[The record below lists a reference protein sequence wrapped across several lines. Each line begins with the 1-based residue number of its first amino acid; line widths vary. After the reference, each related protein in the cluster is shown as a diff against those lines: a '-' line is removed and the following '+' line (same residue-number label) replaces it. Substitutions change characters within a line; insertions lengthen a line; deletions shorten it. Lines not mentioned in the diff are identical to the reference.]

1 MIMNHQHK
9 WSTMAS
15 NSHLNTVNVEWVAA
29 VYADLASPASALL
42 NAPETVNEYE
52 KFINQAKRE
61 WVKLRCEQRQLFV
74 FVQIIFHSHINTQSQ
89 LGTMTRMI
97 MSLCVASRM
106 RIRELLFF
114 MSNHNFYLHYFRWNI
129 YLPQTECL
137 KLRENW
143 NSKRTVT
150 STNSYYC
157 RFMDVT
163 QNHRVHYSVIHN
175 SQGVKYE
182 I

>member
-15 NSHLNTVNVEWVAA
+15 NSHLNTVNIEWVAA

-97 MSLCVASRM
+97 MSLCVACVYANC
-106 RIRELLFF
+106 FF
-114 MSNHNFYLHYFRWNI
+114 LCQIIISICIISGGIFI
-129 YLPQTECL
+129 YL
-137 KLRENW
+137 KLNAWSWEKIETAKELW
-143 NSKRTVT
+143 L
-150 STNSYYC
+150 
-157 RFMDVT
+157 
-163 QNHRVHYSVIHN
+163 QQIVITAVLWMWHKIIACTIL
-175 SQGVKYE
+175 SFTIHKA
-182 I
+182 